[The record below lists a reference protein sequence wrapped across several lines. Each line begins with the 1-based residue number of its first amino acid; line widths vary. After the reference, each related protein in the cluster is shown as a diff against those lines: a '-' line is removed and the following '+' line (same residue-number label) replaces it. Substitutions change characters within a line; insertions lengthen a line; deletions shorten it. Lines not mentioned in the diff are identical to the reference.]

1 MNESKHTPGP
11 WTAFSDEIND
21 HTNILSIADRTRF
34 VLSLPGRHKSEP
46 DIRLIT
52 AAPDLLEALEKAV
65 TGYGNKGGPW
75 SVPSE
80 PGAWIEMAKNAIAKA
95 RGEQS

>member
-1 MNESKHTPGP
+1 MSEPKHTPGP
-11 WTAFSDEIND
+11 WVAFSDVVNN
-21 HTNILSIADRTRF
+21 HTNILKIGKTTDLLF
-34 VLSLPGRHKSEP
+34 YLPGHDKHDP
-46 DIRLIT
+46 DVRLIT

-65 TGYGNKGGPW
+65 SGYGNEGGPW

-95 RGEQS
+95 KGEEA